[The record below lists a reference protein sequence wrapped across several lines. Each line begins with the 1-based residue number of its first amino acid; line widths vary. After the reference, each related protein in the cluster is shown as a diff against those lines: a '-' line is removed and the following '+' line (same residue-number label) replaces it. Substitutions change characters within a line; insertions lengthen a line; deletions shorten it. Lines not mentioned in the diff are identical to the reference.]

1 MVGQKD
7 SGEASAAA
15 RWPYEV
21 LLAAGR
27 PMLIIPYGGDFPH
40 FGKRILL
47 AWNGSREAAR
57 AAHDALPFLKKA
69 EAVTV
74 FSASPHEGQHA
85 LGADIA
91 AHLGRHGV
99 NATTA
104 NTTADDAAIGDVL
117 LSAVRSEE
125 PTSELQSLMR

>member
-1 MVGQKD
+1 MRISDWSSDVCSSD
-7 SGEASAAA
+7 
-15 RWPYEV
+15 
-21 LLAAGR
+21 L
-27 PMLIIPYGGDFPH
+27 
-40 FGKRILL
+40 GKRILL
-47 AWNGSREAAR
+47 AWNGSRETAR

-74 FSASPHEGQHA
+74 FSASPHKVQHA

-104 NTTADDAAIGDVL
+104 NTTADDLARGDVL
-117 LSAVRSEE
+117 LSAQPEERRVGKAGGGTCRSRWA
-125 PTSELQSLMR
+125 TVH